1 MRDVFPT
8 LSPTL
13 PLIPAAT
20 ADGAVLATYSGGL
33 DSTVLL
39 HRLATDP
46 AIRARGLRA
55 VHVHHGLHAEADAWA
70 AHCAEVCTALDVAL
84 HVHRVT
90 VPRDS
95 GLGLEAAAREARRAA
110 FAEAMRPGDCIA
122 LAQHRDDQAE
132 TFLLHALRGSG
143 PDGLA
148 AMRPWRRFGDGW
160 LWRPLLDTPRSTL
173 LAYAEAHGLRW
184 IEDPTNADV
193 AFDRNFLRHRVLPLL
208 RTRWPQAGAGFAR
221 AATLAGE
228 SADLLTG
235 HDRAALARARA
246 DTGDA
251 LSVPA
256 LRALPPPERARV
268 LRLWT
273 TTLGW
278 PPLSAA
284 ALARIDGH
292 LLDATI
298 SPDRQPSVDWRGRT
312 FRRWRDALHAVDP
325 ARALPVGWHADWD
338 GREPV
343 MLPNDDR
350 LALVGADALPAPC
363 RVHARIG
370 GERLRLPGRTHHH
383 ALKHLLQDAG
393 LPPWERARLPLL
405 STADGELLAAGD
417 RFLDAGFAHWLAER
431 GATLAWTRA

>member
-1 MRDVFPT
+1 MRDAAPT
-8 LSPTL
+8 LSLVPT
-13 PLIPAAT
+13 AT
-20 ADGAVLATYSGGL
+20 ADGAVLAAYSGGL

-55 VHVHHGLHAEADAWA
+55 VHVHHGLQPEADAWA
-70 AHCAEVCTALDVAL
+70 AHCAEVCATLDVAL
-84 HVHRVT
+84 DVHRVT

-95 GLGLEAAAREARRAA
+95 GLGPEAAAREARRAA
-110 FAEAMRPGDCIA
+110 FAAAMRPDDCIA

-143 PDGLA
+143 PEGLA

-160 LWRPLLDTPRSTL
+160 LWRPLLETPRSAL

-184 IEDPTNADV
+184 IEDPTNADL

-221 AATLAGE
+221 AAALAGE
-228 SADLLTG
+228 SAALLAG
-235 HDRAALARARA
+235 HDRAALAGVRA
-246 DTGDA
+246 DAGDA

-268 LRLWT
+268 LRLWA

-284 ALARIDGH
+284 ALARIDAH

-298 SPDRQPSVDWRGRT
+298 PPDRQPMVDWHGRSV
-312 FRRWRDALHAVDP
+312 RRWRDAVHAVDP
-325 ARALPVGWHADWD
+325 AHALPVGWQVDWD
-338 GREPV
+338 GRAPLA
-343 MLPNDDR
+343 LPNGDR
-350 LALVGADALPAPC
+350 LALIGADALPAAC
-363 RVHARIG
+363 CVHGRVG
-370 GERLRLPGRTHHH
+370 GERLRLPGRTHRH

-393 LPPWERARLPLL
+393 LPPWARARLPLL

-417 RFLDAGFAHWLAER
+417 RFLDAGFARWLAER
-431 GATLAWTRA
+431 GATLTWTRA

>member
-1 MRDVFPT
+1 MRDAPA
-8 LSPTL
+8 PL
-13 PLIPAAT
+13 PSLDPIPCAT
-20 ADGAVLATYSGGL
+20 ADGAVLAAYSGGL

-39 HRLATDP
+39 HRLASDP

-55 VHVHHGLHAEADAWA
+55 VHVHHGLHADADLWA
-70 AHCAEVCTALDVAL
+70 THCTEVCAALGIALDVQ
-84 HVHRVT
+84 RVT

-95 GLGLEAAAREARRAA
+95 GLGPEAAAREARRTA
-110 FAEAMRPGDCIA
+110 FAASMRPGDCLA

-132 TFLLHALRGSG
+132 TFLMHALRGSG

-160 LWRPLLDTPRSTL
+160 LWRPLLEAPRSAL
-173 LAYAEAHGLRW
+173 RAYAEAHGLRW
-184 IEDPTNADV
+184 IEDPTNADP

-208 RTRWPQAGAGFAR
+208 RERWPQADAGFAR

-228 SADLLTG
+228 SADLLAG
-235 HDRAALARARA
+235 HDRAALASART
-246 DTGDA
+246 DDDA

-256 LRALPPPERARV
+256 LRALAPPERARV
-268 LRLWT
+268 LRLWA

-284 ALARIDGH
+284 AVTRIDAH

-298 SPDRQPSVDWRGRT
+298 PPDRQPSVDWHGRT

-325 ARALPVGWHADWD
+325 RHALPADWSCDWD
-338 GREPV
+338 GRVPLA
-343 MLPNDDR
+343 LPNGDR
-350 LALVGADALPAPC
+350 LALTGADALPGPC
-363 RVHARIG
+363 RVHARRG
-370 GERLRLPGRTHHH
+370 GERLRLPGRTHRH

-393 LPPWERARLPLL
+393 LPPWERVRLPLL
-405 STADGELLAAGD
+405 SAADGTLLAAGD
-417 RFLDAGFAHWLAER
+417 RFLDAGFVSWLAGR

>member
-1 MRDVFPT
+1 MRDAPPP
-8 LSPTL
+8 LPPTL
-13 PLIPAAT
+13 PLIPTAT
-20 ADGAVLATYSGGL
+20 ADGAVLAAYSGGL

-55 VHVHHGLHAEADAWA
+55 VHVHHGLHADADGWA
-70 AHCAEVCTALDVAL
+70 LHCAEVCAALDIAL
-84 HVHRVT
+84 DIHRVT

-95 GLGLEAAAREARRAA
+95 GLGPEAAAREARRAA
-110 FAEAMRPGDCIA
+110 YAAAMRPGDCLA

-148 AMRPWRRFGDGW
+148 AMRPWRRFGPGW
-160 LWRPLLDTPRSTL
+160 LWRPLLDTPRAAL
-173 LAYAEAHGLRW
+173 QAYAEARGLRW
-184 IEDPTNADV
+184 IEDPTNVDL

-208 RTRWPQAGAGFAR
+208 RTRWPQADAGFAR
-221 AATLAGE
+221 AATLAAE
-228 SADLLTG
+228 SADLLAG
-235 HDRAALARARA
+235 HDRMALADVRT
-246 DTGDA
+246 DTDA

-256 LRALPPPERARV
+256 LRALAPPGRARV
-268 LRLWT
+268 LRLWA

-284 ALARIDGH
+284 AVARIDAH
-292 LLDATI
+292 LLDTTI
-298 SPDRQPSVDWRGRT
+298 PADRQPAVDWHGRSV
-312 FRRWRDALHAVDP
+312 RRWRDALHAVDP
-325 ARALPVGWHADWD
+325 AHALPVGWHAGWD
-338 GREPV
+338 GRAPLA
-343 MLPNDDR
+343 LPNGDR
-350 LALVGADALPAPC
+350 LALLGADALPAPC
-363 RVHARIG
+363 RVHARVG

-405 STADGELLAAGD
+405 GTADGDLLAAGD

-431 GATLAWTRA
+431 GARLAWTRA

>member
-1 MRDVFPT
+1 MWDAPPP
-8 LSPTL
+8 LPPTL
-13 PLIPAAT
+13 PLIPTAT
-20 ADGAVLATYSGGL
+20 ADGAVLAAYSGGL

-55 VHVHHGLHAEADAWA
+55 VHVHHGLHADADGWA
-70 AHCAEVCTALDVAL
+70 LHCAEVCAALDVAFD
-84 HVHRVT
+84 VQRVT

-110 FAEAMRPGDCIA
+110 FAAAMRPGDCIA

-160 LWRPLLDTPRSTL
+160 LWRPLLETPRSAL

-184 IEDPTNADV
+184 IEDPSNADL

-208 RTRWPQAGAGFAR
+208 RARWPQADAGFAR
-221 AATLAGE
+221 AATLAAE
-228 SADLLTG
+228 SADLLAG
-235 HDRAALARARA
+235 HDRAALADVRT
-246 DTGDA
+246 DTGA

-256 LRALPPPERARV
+256 LRALAPPARARM
-268 LRLWT
+268 LRLWA

-284 ALARIDGH
+284 ALARIDAH

-298 SPDRQPSVDWRGRT
+298 PPDRQPAVDWHGRSV
-312 FRRWRDALHAVDP
+312 RRWRDALHAVDP
-325 ARALPVGWHADWD
+325 AQALPVGWQADWD
-338 GREPV
+338 GRAPLV
-343 MLPNDDR
+343 LPNGDR
-350 LALVGADALPAPC
+350 LALVGANALPAPC

-393 LPPWERARLPLL
+393 LPLWERARLPLL
-405 STADGELLAAGD
+405 GTVDGTLLAAGD

-431 GATLAWTRA
+431 GAHLAWTRA